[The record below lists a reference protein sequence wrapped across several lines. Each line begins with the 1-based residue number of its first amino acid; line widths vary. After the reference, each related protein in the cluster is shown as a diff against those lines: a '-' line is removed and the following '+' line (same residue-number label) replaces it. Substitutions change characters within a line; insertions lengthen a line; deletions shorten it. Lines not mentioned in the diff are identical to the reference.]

1 MSEKYY
7 QLGTHTNE
15 QWVEIH
21 NQLCEATS
29 GLDNIPDRECSCAN
43 DLAHSPTRGIFLL
56 TDDEA
61 TALKNDSRI
70 KFLNVDFASYPET
83 YKPDPDDLT
92 ATTVTQLN
100 RYRGKSVKVY
110 REFEN
115 SNTLPGTPGSADYD
129 RTGYQLLRLMQKRDQ
144 WIANGDADNVVKTEQ
159 ITQFGDGRDVD
170 VIVADDGAG
179 WMGHPEFQNNCTNG
193 TDPYGYT
200 GGNVLPGNG
209 TCDTLDLILDAPYYL
224 DPDYFDADAAN
235 RLTTRWDG
243 TTVPVESF
251 ARGWWTSTA
260 NRSATFNTAYP
271 SAGTTGSITSS
282 YTRAYCNGTNT
293 SLPNAGSGTVARHCT
308 PCMALT
314 YGRTQGWA
322 YNANKW
328 ALNLY
333 GTNGSDIEQ
342 GFDAQKIF
350 HNTKPTNSKYGTQD
364 PTVSSNSWGYRAVK
378 SPGGDEAST
387 LYHHF
392 HGGAATSY
400 TTETGINWLSHMGS
414 QGDGGRWKSEMK
426 TNSYTGA
433 LDELCESGVIFVC
446 AAGNSN
452 QKQTNWGHPDFDN
465 YIAQNNT
472 DTLEESTFEEFSIDV
487 TGTTNRR
494 GFPQQGGK
502 TTDAAASYTVDATN
516 SGSGAYTLSSGTD
529 RDGAV
534 AGDNAS
540 IKIAEGDTITI
551 TNNASASH
559 PMYFKTVQGTGTG
572 DQVVGATGQGASG
585 GGTVSWTPTTR
596 GTYYY
601 QCSAHS
607 AMNGTITVLSPKV
620 SYKTI
625 NIGALDDDHSADAKE
640 RKVGYS
646 DRGNGIDLYAPA
658 DGILSANNS
667 YTPEGRYPATYTGL
681 TANTGSGSGIPEDTG
696 FSGTSAACPCAAGF
710 ISTLVQFNRD
720 WTYADIKTYLSN
732 MPGQSTTYFY
742 YGTESSSLNDSNW
755 TDYPSIETTE
765 APKVIYQDAAQFKQ
779 TVFPK
784 RKSSMKSGLRTSGV
798 QINYIQKW
806 DRG

>member
-1 MSEKYY
+1 MSEQYY
-7 QLGTHTNE
+7 SLGTNTAE
-15 QWVEIH
+15 QWQELHAELIADGNTYASVPSREVTVEDEK
-21 NQLCEATS
+21 L
-29 GLDNIPDRECSCAN
+29 
-43 DLAHSPTRGIFLL
+43 HSATRGSYLL
-56 TDDEA
+56 TDEEA
-61 TALKNDSRI
+61 TALESDPRV
-70 KFLNVDFASYPET
+70 KFINIDYSKYPET
-83 YKPDPDDLT
+83 YKAPPDELYASAPKNF
-92 ATTVTQLN
+92 N
-100 RYRGKSVKVY
+100 RYKNNVKVY
-110 REFEN
+110 KEMETSN
-115 SNTLPGTPGSADYD
+115 SLPGTPDATDIN
-129 RTGYQLLRLMQKRDQ
+129 RTNWGTLRASTLVDP
-144 WIANGDADNVVKTEQ
+144 WVENGDADNVVKNSKIPQ
-159 ITQFGDGRDVD
+159 WGDGKHVD

-179 WMGHPEFQNNCTNG
+179 WIGHPEFNRDTAGEKPN
-193 TDPYGYT
+193 GYT
-200 GGNVLPGNG
+200 GGNLLPGNG
-209 TCDTLDLILDAPYYL
+209 SCDVLDLCLDAPYYL
-224 DPDYFDADAAN
+224 DPDYFDADADN
-235 RLTTRWDG
+235 RLITRWDG
-243 TTVPVESF
+243 TVVPVESF
-251 ARGWWTSTA
+251 ARGWWTNAS
-260 NRSATFNTAYP
+260 NRSSAFTAKYP
-271 SAGTTGSITSS
+271 SAGTTASITSS
-282 YTRAYCNGTNT
+282 YTRAYNNGTNASAST
-293 SLPNAGSGTVARHCT
+293 SGQHCT

-328 ALNLY
+328 VLNLY
-333 GTNGSDIEQ
+333 GTNSVDIEP
-342 GFDAQKIF
+342 GFDMQKIF
-350 HNTKPTNSKYGTQD
+350 HNVKPINPTYGTQD
-364 PTVSSNSWGYRAVK
+364 PTVSSNSWGYRATK
-378 SPGGDEAST
+378 AGGT
-387 LYHHF
+387 NYHHF
-392 HGGAATSY
+392 QGGAATSY
-400 TTETGINWLSHMGS
+400 TSETGINWLSHMGS
-414 QGDGGRWKSEMK
+414 QGDSGRWKSEMK
-426 TNSYTGA
+426 TNSLTTA
-433 LDELCESGVIFVC
+433 LDELCDSGVIFVC

-465 YIAQNNT
+465 YISPNSD
-472 DTLEESTFEEFSIDV
+472 DTIEESSYSEFGVVV

-494 GFPQQGGK
+494 GFPQQGGM
-502 TTDAAASYTVDATN
+502 TTSPAVSYTVDATN
-516 SGSGAYTLSSGTD
+516 AGSGAYTLSSGTD

-540 IKIAEGDTITI
+540 IRIALGDTISI

-559 PMYFKTVQGTGTG
+559 PMYFKTAQGSGTG

-585 GGTVSWTPTTR
+585 GSTVSWTPTAR

-601 QCSAHS
+601 QCSVHS

-625 NIGALDDDHSADAKE
+625 NIGALDDDHSAGAKE

-667 YTPEGRYPATYTGL
+667 YTPENPYPATYTGL
-681 TANTGSGSGIPEDTG
+681 TANTGSGAGVPEDTG

-742 YGTESSSLNDSNW
+742 YGTESTSLNDSNW
-755 TDYPSIETTE
+755 LDYPSLETSE
-765 APKVIYQDAAQFKQ
+765 APKVIYQDATQFKQ